1 MKSQQHLLWS
11 DTQKSLWEEAPIA
24 EDPRYLTRQIIT
36 YIGNKRALLGPIG
49 IAIEQVKRRLDK
61 KKLRV
66 ADLFSGSGIVSR
78 YLKAHA
84 SLIISNDIEDYAT
97 VISQCYLRN
106 ISTVDLQTISE
117 IVTDLNHNVMTI
129 PLPTGFIEELYAP
142 RDEKNITK
150 EDRVFYTREN
160 AKRIDNYRRMIEE
173 IPANLK
179 DLFLGPLLSE
189 ASIHANT
196 AGVFKGFYKNRHT
209 GIGQFGGSGSDALK
223 RIKGQ
228 ITLEVPIL
236 SLFECDYQ
244 VFQED
249 ANTLIRRLKN
259 LDVVYID
266 PPYNQHPYGSNY
278 FMLNLITHYQRPKH
292 VSRVSGIPTDWRRS
306 GYNVRSQAFPLL
318 RDLLHHADASFLLI
332 SFNNEGFIP
341 IEQLQKEL
349 ESIGEVERIDVSY
362 NAFRGSRSF
371 QNRSIHVIEYL
382 FLVER
387 R

>member
-117 IVTDLNHNVMTI
+117 IVTDLNHKVMTI

-142 RDEKNITK
+142 RDEKTSQK
-150 EDRVFYTREN
+150 KTGYSTHVKMRRE
-160 AKRIDNYRRMIEE
+160 
-173 IPANLK
+173 
-179 DLFLGPLLSE
+179 
-189 ASIHANT
+189 
-196 AGVFKGFYKNRHT
+196 
-209 GIGQFGGSGSDALK
+209 
-223 RIKGQ
+223 
-228 ITLEVPIL
+228 
-236 SLFECDYQ
+236 
-244 VFQED
+244 
-249 ANTLIRRLKN
+249 
-259 LDVVYID
+259 
-266 PPYNQHPYGSNY
+266 
-278 FMLNLITHYQRPKH
+278 
-292 VSRVSGIPTDWRRS
+292 
-306 GYNVRSQAFPLL
+306 
-318 RDLLHHADASFLLI
+318 
-332 SFNNEGFIP
+332 
-341 IEQLQKEL
+341 
-349 ESIGEVERIDVSY
+349 
-362 NAFRGSRSF
+362 
-371 QNRSIHVIEYL
+371 
-382 FLVER
+382 
-387 R
+387 